1 MTDILTV
8 VPLTDPDAVA
18 WRKDAAEQLR
28 DYADRMER
36 GEISEMVVVL
46 NDREN
51 KGFERFGHF
60 DDRWRL
66 LGALEYA
73 KTVVFDVE

>member
-1 MTDILTV
+1 MQV
-8 VPLTDPDAVA
+8 VPLADPDTAA

-46 NDREN
+46 NDLEN
-51 KGFERFGHF
+51 NGFERFGYF
-60 DDRWRL
+60 KDRWRL

-73 KTVVFDVE
+73 KTVVFDAE

>member
-1 MTDILTV
+1 MQI
-8 VPLTDPDAVA
+8 VPLADPDTVA
-18 WRKDAAEQLR
+18 WRKSAADQLR

-36 GEISEMVVVL
+36 GEISEIVVVL

-51 KGFERFGHF
+51 KHFERFGHF

-66 LGALEYA
+66 LGAIEHA
-73 KTVVFDVE
+73 KTVIFDSE